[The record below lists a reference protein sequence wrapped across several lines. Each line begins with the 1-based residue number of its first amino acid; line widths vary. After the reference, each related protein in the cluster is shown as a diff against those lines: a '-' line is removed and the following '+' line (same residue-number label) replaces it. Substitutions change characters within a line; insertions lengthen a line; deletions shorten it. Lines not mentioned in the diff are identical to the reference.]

1 MSGPESS
8 SKPPGQPGYSAFISY
23 ATEADRETAFKIVEH
38 LEAHGLKCWIAPRNV
53 RAGKQYAGEI
63 VRGIGAARSFIL
75 VLSQTSNNSKFVR
88 REVEQADRKDKPIYA
103 VRIEQ
108 VDPSDDLQ
116 LFLSEIHWIDA
127 WKGDL
132 AAHIKAL
139 GELLR
144 EEEPAGASPEPKPE
158 APTPKLKQPAVS
170 PAEPASKARKQALL
184 LKREPKERAEP
195 ERLTTRLAGRSWL
208 FAIRGALALAVGG
221 ALISDGQY
229 PVTAESLAVTAS
241 LLAAYLIAD
250 GSLALVT
257 GIGLRSSP
265 WRFAFIAEGLAC
277 DDRRRVPAYGRIR
290 ADASRALYDG
300 DRRGSRGRCAEDR
313 CARRPPVAAHKCR
326 VLARLRLR
334 FRGRVHGRR
343 PYGLGIDLSDHL
355 GVALVRRGRHVS
367 LRCLSPRRPPPRATD
382 G

>member
-8 SKPPGQPGYSAFISY
+8 SKPPGQPRYSAFISY
-23 ATEADRETAFKIVEH
+23 STEADRETAFKIVEH

-132 AAHIKAL
+132 AAHIKPL

-144 EEEPAGASPEPKPE
+144 EEEPAGASPEPRPE
-158 APTPKLKQPAVS
+158 APTPS
-170 PAEPASKARKQALL
+170 
-184 LKREPKERAEP
+184 
-195 ERLTTRLAGRSWL
+195 
-208 FAIRGALALAVGG
+208 
-221 ALISDGQY
+221 
-229 PVTAESLAVTAS
+229 
-241 LLAAYLIAD
+241 
-250 GSLALVT
+250 
-257 GIGLRSSP
+257 
-265 WRFAFIAEGLAC
+265 
-277 DDRRRVPAYGRIR
+277 
-290 ADASRALYDG
+290 
-300 DRRGSRGRCAEDR
+300 
-313 CARRPPVAAHKCR
+313 
-326 VLARLRLR
+326 
-334 FRGRVHGRR
+334 
-343 PYGLGIDLSDHL
+343 
-355 GVALVRRGRHVS
+355 
-367 LRCLSPRRPPPRATD
+367 
-382 G
+382 